1 MCPPVSNLTDANV
14 GARKARNIRD
24 NLFVVNAIMN
34 SVKKGSEES
43 VDICTYDVEK
53 CFDALWSY
61 ECINDLYDA
70 GLRNDKLA
78 LLFKINQTALIA
90 IKTSQGMTQR
100 VPIKNI
106 IMQGTV
112 WGSLKCTT
120 TMDNLPKSVYK
131 DKTLLYKYRGKV
143 EVPPLQMVDDIL
155 TVQKCG
161 STSSAIDDHVIAFI
175 EQKKLKLSTSKCVK
189 IHIGLKCDQCEK
201 Y

>member
-1 MCPPVSNLTDANV
+1 M
-14 GARKARNIRD
+14 
-24 NLFVVNAIMN
+24 VNAILN
-34 SVKKGSEES
+34 SVKKGHEEP
-43 VDICTYDVEK
+43 VDICAYDIEK

-112 WGSLKCTT
+112 WGSLCCTS
-120 TMDNLPKSVYK
+120 TMDKLGKLAYSMPEI
-131 DKTLLYKYRGKV
+131 LYKYKGIPI
-143 EVPPLQMVDDIL
+143 PPLGL
-155 TVQKCG
+155 T
-161 STSSAIDDHVIAFI
+161 
-175 EQKKLKLSTSKCVK
+175 
-189 IHIGLKCDQCEK
+189 
-201 Y
+201 